1 MQRMENVYIM
11 TAANGELIT
20 HTPLSPAEV
29 NAMKGEVGVQARAEM
44 GMFLK
49 ENPGVSFT
57 QDPDYELE
65 AVYYYPDGTV
75 DMIAR
80 YLGPGCGHE
89 GCKCEEMPFQ
99 YFGNGN
105 SLHPLDEDG
114 VKILSLILK
123 AAGAEKVSLDF

>member
-20 HTPLSPAEV
+20 YTPLSPAEV
-29 NAMKGEVGVQARAEM
+29 NAMRGEVGVQARAEM
-44 GMFLK
+44 GMLLK

-57 QDPDYELE
+57 QDPDYRLE

-80 YLGPGCGHE
+80 YLGPGCGKE
-89 GCKCEEMPFQ
+89 GCECEEMPFQ

-105 SLHPLDEDG
+105 PLRPLDEDG

>member
-20 HTPLSPAEV
+20 YTPLSPVEV
-29 NAMKGEVGVQARAEM
+29 NAMTGEVGVQARTEM
-44 GMFLK
+44 KMFLK

-57 QDPDYELE
+57 QDPDYKLE

-80 YLGPGCGHE
+80 YVGSGCGQE
-89 GCKCEEMPFQ
+89 GCDCEEMPFQ
-99 YFGNGN
+99 YFANGN
-105 SLHPLDEDG
+105 ALRPLTEDD
-114 VKILSLILK
+114 VVILAFILES
-123 AAGAEKVSLDF
+123 AGAEKVSIDL